1 MDHPLVQCKSRHIL
15 LVNDEETIL
24 KLEKKMLENI
34 GYRVTF
40 RTSSMEA
47 LEAFRAQPY
56 EFDLVVTDMTMF
68 NMTGEKLALELKNIK
83 QEIPVILCT
92 GFSEKMSEEKAKALG
107 IDGFL
112 IKPVTKK
119 DLSQKIQILLNSKKG
134 K

>member
-40 RTSSMEA
+40 RTSSMET